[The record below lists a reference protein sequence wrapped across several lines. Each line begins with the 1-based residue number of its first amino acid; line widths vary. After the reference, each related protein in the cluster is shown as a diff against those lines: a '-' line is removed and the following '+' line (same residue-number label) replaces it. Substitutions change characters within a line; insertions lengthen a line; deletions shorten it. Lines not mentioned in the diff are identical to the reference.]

1 MAPVPIFSNEFREG
15 IFTALEELSGG
26 QKMIRRG
33 KLVRDNIPEIIRSE
47 GRSPVIHI
55 DDDGEF
61 FTKLLDKL
69 REEALE
75 ACLAGDDQS
84 LKNELI
90 DIAEIVNAICEF
102 KKFDLNE
109 LEQLMAEKA
118 KKRGRFGKRIILE
131 QFV

>member
-1 MAPVPIFSNEFREG
+1 
-15 IFTALEELSGG
+15 
-26 QKMIRRG
+26 MIRRG

-55 DDDGEF
+55 ADDGEF

-118 KKRGRFGKRIILE
+118 KKRGSFGKRIILE